1 MNSELVQQGGIIF
14 LNTDSGRVNGSIKQH
29 IDNLYQPLTLILLG
43 RDNKMIK

>member
-14 LNTDSGRVNGSIKQH
+14 YTDSGRVNGSIKQH
-29 IDNLYQPLTLILLG
+29 VNNLYQSLTLILLG